1 MSITSIARP
10 AWVLTRELCLAPA
23 ALALVA
29 SALLVD
35 VLARTLLPLGIAS
48 SATRGTDVS
57 AELRQLLFVGI
68 ALLLLVRVAHWGMA
82 FRCLSGTEKWCI
94 VIVSGLYLHLLV
106 AILLAIPDRLLF
118 RTPLEPAGRILS
130 ESLWLTCLAGILA
143 QSRLDARN
151 LGLLFLL
158 LAWFVPTLC
167 MPLPAEPFAA
177 AKGLPLAA
185 WSAEGFLSM
194 LVPQLLAL
202 GYVSVEDAQR

>member
-10 AWVLTRELCLAPA
+10 AWLLTRELCLAPA
-23 ALALVA
+23 TLTLLAI
-29 SALLVD
+29 ALLID

-48 SATRGTDVS
+48 SVTRGIDLS

-68 ALLLLVRVAHWGMA
+68 ALLLLVRVAHWGVA
-82 FRCLSGTEKWCI
+82 FRCLAGADKLCI
-94 VIVSGLYLHLLV
+94 VVVSGLYLHLL
-106 AILLAIPDRLLF
+106 AAALLAIPDVLLF
-118 RTPLEPAGRILS
+118 RGPLEPAGRILS
-130 ESLWLTCLAGILA
+130 ESLWLTCLCGILA
-143 QSRLDARN
+143 QSRLEARS

-167 MPLPAEPFAA
+167 MPLPAEPLAA

-202 GYVSVEDAQR
+202 GYVSVEGAQR